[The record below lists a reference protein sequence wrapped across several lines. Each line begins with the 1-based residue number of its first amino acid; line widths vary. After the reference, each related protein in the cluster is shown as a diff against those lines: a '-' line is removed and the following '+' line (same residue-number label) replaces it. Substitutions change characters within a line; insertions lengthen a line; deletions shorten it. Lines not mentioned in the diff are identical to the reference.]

1 METQEQKILQMLESA
16 RQEAEQRREHK
27 EHRDKE
33 VRKAISVF
41 NNILGYVFRNVMAD
55 AEKRIDEKFDFRGE
69 DRHRSEIIDF
79 IESCVVSALASSVA
93 NFSSMC
99 DIDEDF
105 PKEAALHFLA
115 MLQHDE
121 AVHFVMPKKSDIENA
136 EWCGEDE

>member
-1 METQEQKILQMLESA
+1 METQEQKILQILENA
-16 RQEAEQRREHK
+16 HREAEYRREHK
-27 EHRDKE
+27 EHRDNE

-41 NNILGYVFRNVMAD
+41 NNMLGYVFRNVMAD
-55 AEKRIDEKFDFRGE
+55 AEKRINERFDFRGE
-69 DRHRSEIIDF
+69 DRHRSEVIDF
-79 IESCVVSALASSVA
+79 VESCVVSALASSVA

-121 AVHFVMPKKSDIENA
+121 AVHFVLPKKSDIENA
-136 EWCGEDE
+136 EWVKEE